1 MSSYFKTK
9 PNTHTQRNNN
19 LKQEK
24 VGCLQ
29 SLVQFLLR
37 KPSFHTLS
45 GQANPLVI
53 LAQILLFLPWA
64 HVTLSVT
71 CSLSLIFTHHIV
83 FSMIIYVSPQR
94 RSNSFLCT
102 FRDSQGW
109 RRLHLICVSLF
120 VYYIFLKR
128 LFNS

>member
-94 RSNSFLCT
+94 RSNSFSVYLQRFPGLEAAAFNLC
-102 FRDSQGW
+102 FIICI
-109 RRLHLICVSLF
+109 LH
-120 VYYIFLKR
+120 FLEEVI
-128 LFNS
+128 